1 MVISGTKVISINT
14 ENMTSHMGNM
24 VFTTRESFKTQSILK
39 YPLFILL
46 SLHTEKKVYNEH
58 IMSKPIQTKKLS
70 LKQKVL
76 KSPYLLTLLK
86 ASGVFIKNYESGE
99 AISNIIWKNLGYTD
113 RDMKQDAWLQ
123 VVHPDDLVNAQSF
136 HERLI
141 KGESDLWE
149 GEYRIRARSG
159 EYHTI
164 RHRAIVLERS
174 EDKTPRLYIGW
185 DVDITDLILQL
196 QSAKKQLE
204 QSRQLLQRSEEL
216 RNAATILSTTLD
228 PYEAAE
234 QMIYQASRILTFDA
248 AIVRVLED
256 DEVIVLAA
264 SGFQSG
270 ADPACIPN
278 LLPHSFFK
286 PEPTPKVFTP
296 ASGPYRH
303 ILGLPII
310 KRNKLIGCIEFY
322 SKKEDY
328 FTKDQI
334 GNALLFAEQAG
345 VAFANALRY
354 RISEQEAATDWL
366 TGLPTRRS
374 FHARINRFLLENRP
388 DETFALLLID
398 IDHFKHIND
407 NYGHLFGDTVL
418 VAVAGACKEAF
429 RTQDISC
436 RYGGEEILV
445 VLPGANDKIAITVA
459 ERIRD
464 HIQHLHFDE
473 NPEVSVTVSIGIHRT
488 TFQTDIREA
497 ISCADEA
504 LYRAKESGRNRCI
517 LYG

>member
-1 MVISGTKVISINT
+1 MAK
-14 ENMTSHMGNM
+14 
-24 VFTTRESFKTQSILK
+24 
-39 YPLFILL
+39 PL
-46 SLHTEKKVYNEH
+46 H
-58 IMSKPIQTKKLS
+58 IKKLS
-70 LKQKVL
+70 LKQKIL

-86 ASGVFIKNYESGE
+86 GSGVFVKNYESGE
-99 AISNIIWKNLGYTD
+99 AIPNTIWKNLGYSD
-113 RDMKQDAWLQ
+113 RDMKHDSWLQ
-123 VVHPDDLVNAQSF
+123 VVHPEDLEKTKSF
-136 HERLI
+136 HERLV
-141 KGESDLWE
+141 KGENDLWE

-174 EDKTPRLYIGW
+174 EQKTPRLYIGW
-185 DVDITDLILQL
+185 DVDITDLVLQL
-196 QSAKKQLE
+196 ETVKKQLDHY
-204 QSRQLLQRSEEL
+204 RQLLQRSEEI

-248 AIVRVLED
+248 ATVRVLED
-256 DEVIVLAA
+256 DEVILLAA

-270 ADPACIPN
+270 VDPACIPN
-278 LLPHSFFK
+278 LLLQSFIK
-286 PEPTPKVFTP
+286 PDPTPKVFAP

-303 ILGLPII
+303 ILGVPII

-322 SKKEDY
+322 SKKENC

-345 VAFANALRY
+345 VAFANALRH

-418 VAVAGACKEAF
+418 VAIAGACKEAF

-445 VLPGANDKIAITVA
+445 VLPGADEKIALAVA

-473 NPEVSVTVSIGIHRT
+473 NPEVAVTVSIGIHCT
-488 TFQTDIREA
+488 TIQTDIREA

-517 LYG
+517 LYN